1 MRHIADDGLATF
13 IHGHM
18 LHPHRLVASAA
29 VSLKRLQ
36 LEGEGPC
43 QLVKSP
49 LRAVL
54 LRNVVYVIEPA
65 SECHRRIVD
74 RRHLSRQHR
83 LQLIARFD
91 ARHHGEHEIELSL
104 VDNRTLRRG
113 IGELREE
120 PIAEVGL
127 GGAERVHEEQ
137 VAEYGVGM
145 VGLQGDRV
153 SFHRSPRADRQPLL
167 LPATTLSF

>member
-13 IHGHM
+13 IHRHM
-18 LHPHRLVASAA
+18 LHLHRLLAGAA

-65 SECHRRIVD
+65 SEGHGRVVN

-104 VDNRTLRRG
+104 VDDPAFRRG
-113 IGELREE
+113 IGELCEK
-120 PIAEVGL
+120 PVYEVRFHCSKRL
-127 GGAERVHEEQ
+127 HEK
-137 VAEYGVGM
+137 
-145 VGLQGDRV
+145 
-153 SFHRSPRADRQPLL
+153 
-167 LPATTLSF
+167 